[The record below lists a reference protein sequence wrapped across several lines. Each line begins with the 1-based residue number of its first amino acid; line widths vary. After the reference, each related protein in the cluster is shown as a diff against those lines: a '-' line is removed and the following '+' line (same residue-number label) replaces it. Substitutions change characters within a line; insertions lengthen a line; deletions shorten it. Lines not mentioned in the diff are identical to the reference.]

1 MKMKIADVLGISDA
15 KLICGNPEEQLGCF
29 SKDTRTINRGDVYIA
44 FCGENFDGNDFFG
57 DAFSKE
63 AKTCILS
70 KLENEEEVK
79 KQYLDKNIILV
90 RDTIEFITELAKK
103 KRETIH
109 VPVIA
114 VTGSVGKTSTKNLIA
129 SVLEQ
134 KYTVLK
140 TQGNLNTNIGLSL
153 TLLGYQNEECIVLE
167 MGMNTFGEIS
177 TLSNIAKPTIAVITN
192 IGTSH
197 IGNLGSRENILK
209 AKLEILEGLTGPI
222 LVNND
227 NDLLHKWGTNN
238 QEREIITFGIAE
250 ESDYQATDIHYS
262 KNGSSFYLKN
272 QEYQIPVYGKAFIYN
287 SLVAYAIGKMLD
299 INDEDIRYAYQKQKS
314 EEHRMCKIE
323 ACNFLILD
331 DTYNSSYDS
340 LVLALDV
347 LKSFSARKIAVL
359 GDILELGEFSEKIHR
374 DIGEL
379 VLNTHVDLLVTVGEL
394 SKYINEEAMKLGLNI
409 DSCFHFDK
417 NEEAIDF
424 LKNNIKAK
432 DVVLVKASHAMNF
445 GQIVDELKVWEF

>member
-1 MKMKIADVLGISDA
+1 MKIADVLGISEA
-15 KLICGNPEEQLGCF
+15 KLVCGNPEEQLGHF
-29 SKDTRTINRGDVYIA
+29 SKDTRAINEGDVYIA
-44 FCGENFDGNDFFG
+44 FCGENFDGNDFFC
-57 DAFSKE
+57 DAFSKG
-63 AKTCILS
+63 ARTCILS
-70 KLENEEEVK
+70 KLENEKEVK
-79 KQYLDKNIILV
+79 KQYSDKNIILV
-90 RDTIEFITELAKK
+90 HDTIEFITELAKK
-103 KRETIH
+103 RRETIH

-129 SVLEQ
+129 NVLEQ

-153 TLLGYQNEECIVLE
+153 TLLNYRNEECIVLE

-177 TLSNIAKPTIAVITN
+177 VLSNIAKPTIGVITN
-192 IGTSH
+192 VGTSH

-227 NDLLHKWGTNN
+227 NDLLHKWATNN
-238 QEREIITFGIAE
+238 QEQEIITFGIDE

-262 KNGSSFYLKN
+262 KNGSSFCLESH
-272 QEYQIPVYGKAFIYN
+272 EYQIPVYGKAFIYN
-287 SLVAYAIGKMLD
+287 SLVSYIIGKMLD
-299 INDEDIRYAYQKQKS
+299 VSDEDIRFAYQKQKP

-323 ACNFLILD
+323 ANNFLILD

-347 LKSFSARKIAVL
+347 LKSFSTRKIAVL

-374 DIGEL
+374 DIGRL
-379 VLNTHVDLLVTVGEL
+379 ILDSHVDSLITVGEF
-394 SKYINEEAMKLGLNI
+394 SKYINEEAIKLGLDTN
-409 DSCFHFDK
+409 SCFHFDK
-417 NEEAIDF
+417 NEDAIEF

-432 DVVLVKASHAMNF
+432 DVLLVKASHAMNF
-445 GQIVDELKVWEF
+445 SQIVDELKVWEF